1 MLQVMRRIVFFALC
15 SVTAAHAGD
24 VDWMFGNSL
33 GEDYVTVPQ
42 TSVVLPQDYYKAMDL
57 YKVGKYQIAVRVLEN
72 LRDLYLP
79 DGRIDFVYFALG
91 ECYRQLKLRDLA
103 VGSYRNITTKFP
115 ASDKVAPSYFRLL
128 QYAYNEKD
136 TLLTDTIC
144 TFFQQRYRMSPL
156 FFPVLYITAKSRY
169 DQDRFDEAIHFLSQI
184 SPKSSQ
190 YLQAQFLTALCHVQ
204 KKEWEK
210 ALLVL
215 DFVRKSASS
224 PVIANEADILMAD
237 IYFNKGQYQTALQ
250 YYAKVPR
257 SAKRYFY
264 SLVKT
269 SRTYLEMGKYDKAR
283 DIAKTFIQKNKTNDY
298 FFEMVSILEQ
308 AYSKLKDKANAERMQ
323 GLIYQQLK
331 TARLSFEIYDESSR
345 VSDMVRVWQIIEF
358 KAIQQK
364 NDQLLASCRL
374 NIDKLNTLGQKDR
387 DLLFDIGAIESK
399 KGGEGIPGLAER
411 RYLDILKEKSALI
424 HDTLVLANKDIDSLK
439 LRLDARTADSAMVAK
454 LLDKA
459 APALDSIKQR
469 YGAVTH
475 EEQLVVRECLGEIQG
490 RRQADENLQA
500 KFVDWAFLRYQDKKI
515 ELAKLTKEVM
525 ARGQSKPAKDT
536 LSQES
541 KEMTEHGAATAK
553 KDTLSPKSKEVTE
566 RGQAKAK
573 KDTLSQK
580 SKEAVRQLTST
591 DVDKLQ
597 RSLVE
602 DRTML
607 ISHITSM
614 QYVYPQSKYIAQLL
628 FRLAELYFDQAADDF
643 EVKLHAYEKKMA
655 EGKDT
660 THLVFPEYDLRKVV
674 ETYDNLVRLYPR
686 DPLAPAALFYKA
698 LSMQKLGEYDKAND
712 VLLELTRDYP
722 ESEYYV
728 EATMN
733 VARYYFEHPKLQGGK
748 GYKLAE
754 EMYHKVLYFRDHP
767 QFVSALYG
775 LGWCYYMEDQ
785 FDEAIAVFKYLVEEV
800 ALDFDVTKIDEK
812 KQVTNP
818 LLRDEAIDYIAISFD
833 EESRIDDA
841 VKFLQLIGNVDYAAM
856 VLKRIAE
863 LRTEVM
869 DYPSAVRV
877 YRRLLAEYPQS
888 IAAPEAEENLI
899 KVFELMNKPDSAMKE
914 REAFFGQYAKGGQ
927 WQDLVWKR
935 DSLLVP
941 RTDSL
946 AISMGLYLSDASYRN
961 ADAKKDPAGYAAAAK
976 YYAAL
981 VEKYP
986 HDKRAADALWN
997 LAVILDTKLDKG
1009 AQAYDNYLVFS
1020 KMPNADAA
1028 RREQAA
1034 LNAIAIAQRL
1044 LPADTA
1050 AEEGKLEGP
1059 ALKVIDAVNNYKTLF
1074 PAGKSFS
1081 AVLLSAASVYFNRKM
1096 YANAAEYYDLIVK
1109 KGTVNEEYYEAEF
1122 LLGQCHFGKENW
1134 DLAAQAF
1141 EKVWK
1146 GSADATRRAKA
1157 YKLLLQAVFSSAKQ
1171 AFASGAFARAGEAF
1185 LTIDQKYPGS
1195 EYGDVVLFKAA
1206 ESYEKVEDWAKACD
1220 AYFRLKS
1227 SYPQSKLA
1235 PSALFN
1241 AATDY
1246 EKANKFDK
1254 ASEAYEQLVASYAGS
1269 DKAKDALFNLGL
1281 CYEKL
1286 NKMEKMAEANERY
1299 TQMYP
1304 AEKDVEAMLLRSAQ
1318 YYYKANMFEKGTN
1331 AYRSYVRRFP
1341 QSPRVVEALF
1351 MIGKMAFENKDRDNA
1366 LLSFSQAEQLNARL
1380 AAAKM
1385 ERNDFYAAEA
1395 AYYLANMKREEF
1407 VAIKFVLPDAKF
1419 KADQK
1424 LKASLLS
1431 EAIKSYEAVMQYH
1444 SERLFEAAYRIGQ
1457 MYEDFVDAW
1466 RNQERP
1472 KLPALKLA
1480 VLEKDIAQAASL
1492 YLQKA
1497 FVSYTKA
1504 LDLAKGLDSMSAEQK
1519 TWVYKVKVSL
1529 AKDYLA
1535 SGQYLTD
1542 AYLAMQNAPVPPEI
1556 KDKPLYYYQ
1565 YLEKILE
1572 TLEPMKSQASLYL
1585 LSAVKR
1591 LDSLGLKGE
1600 NSEKCLALF
1609 HQTNFLIGNEYDKL
1623 AEKILKEPE
1632 IPAGFSAADREELL
1646 AHLQDI
1652 VYELQDKAIFAYEDA
1667 LSLLKKQ
1674 NMVPCE
1680 WSDKILLGLARLSP
1694 DKYGKEV
1701 FKRVVVAASKDWS
1714 VRGDSIAGW
1723 RSNDVP
1729 SAGWQQ
1735 AHEVQGL
1742 VRTVAGITVPY
1753 IWHPDTGARNVYA
1766 WQHMFLPGQP
1776 RDAKFYIMV
1785 SGKYWLYING
1795 TLTSND
1801 TVGKRSPQLLDSVTG
1816 IQSLVK
1822 GGDNDMSLH
1831 VINVDS
1837 TFKGLSVV
1845 FSVMLDTTQ
1854 HFKPSGKY
1862 SQRSAGAE
1870 PAAAAVPPAPAAKD
1884 TGQHK
1889 GAVTPAA
1896 AGKQGTV
1903 AAAQSPAVAT
1913 KESGSN
1919 KVNKKGERAASRKQA
1934 PAAVKYRNSKDV
1946 MNAVLEYQKK
1956 TELVSS
1962 DIKKEQLEVQKLKM
1976 KADDLNEQIRKVRE
1990 ETELLKK
1997 KPDEKQKPVE
2007 KQPEEKQKPEANQK
2021 FDEKPKPK

>member
-1 MLQVMRRIVFFALC
+1 MLQVIRRIGFCMLFA
-15 SVTAAHAGD
+15 AAAVHAGD
-24 VDWMFGNSL
+24 VDWMFDNAL
-33 GEDYVTVPQ
+33 GKDYVTVPQ
-42 TSVVLPQDYYKAMDL
+42 ASVVLPQDYNKAMEL
-57 YKVGKYQIAVRVLEN
+57 YKIGKYQIAVRVLEN
-72 LRDLYLP
+72 LRDLSLP
-79 DGRIDFVYFALG
+79 DGRIDFIYFALG
-91 ECYRQLKLRDLA
+91 ESYRQLKLRDLA
-103 VGSYRNITTKFP
+103 VESYRYITRKFP
-115 ASDKVAPSYFRLL
+115 SSDKVAPSYFRLL

-144 TFFQQRYRMSPL
+144 TYFQQRYRMSPL

-169 DQDRFDEAIHFLSQI
+169 DQDRYDEALHLAAQI
-184 SPKSSQ
+184 PPKSSQ
-190 YLQAQFLTALCHVQ
+190 YLPAQFLTALCHVQ
-204 KKEWEK
+204 RKEWEK

-224 PVIANEADILMAD
+224 PEIANEAAILMAD
-237 IYFNKGQYQTALQ
+237 IYFNKGQFQTALEF
-250 YYAKVPR
+250 YGKVPR

-264 SLVKT
+264 SLVKA
-269 SRTYLEMGKYDKAR
+269 SRTYLEMGKYEKAR

-308 AYSKLKDKANAERMQ
+308 AYSKLNDKANAERMQ
-323 GLIYQQLK
+323 GLIYDQLK
-331 TARLSFEIYDESSR
+331 TARLSFGIYDELSR
-345 VSDMVRVWQIIEF
+345 VSDMVRVWQIMEF

-364 NDQLLASCRL
+364 NDQLLASCRS
-374 NIDKLNTLGQKDR
+374 NIDKLNTLGQKDK
-387 DLLFDIGAIESK
+387 DLLFDIGAIASK

-411 RYLDILKEKSALI
+411 RYLDILKEKAALI
-424 HDTLVLANKDIDSLK
+424 HDTLVLANKTVDSLK
-439 LRLDARTADSAMVAK
+439 LRLEAKTADSVAVAK
-454 LLDKA
+454 LLGTTV
-459 APALDSIKQR
+459 PALDSVKQR

-475 EEQLVVRECLGEIQG
+475 EAQLVVRECLGEIQG

-500 KFVDWAFLRYQDKKI
+500 KFVDWAFLKYQDKKV
-515 ELAKLTKEVM
+515 ELAKMTKEV
-525 ARGQSKPAKDT
+525 A
-536 LSQES
+536 E
-541 KEMTEHGAATAK
+541 GA
-553 KDTLSPKSKEVTE
+553 
-566 RGQAKAK
+566 QAKGK

-580 SKEAVRQLTST
+580 SKEVVKLFSSM

-602 DRTML
+602 DRSLL

-643 EVKLHAYEKKMA
+643 EVKLRAYEKKMA

-698 LSMQKLGEYDKAND
+698 LSMQKLGEFDKAND

-733 VARYYFEHPKLQGGK
+733 VARYYFERPKIQGGK

-754 EMYHKVLYFRDHP
+754 EMYHKVLYFRDSP

-869 DYPSAVRV
+869 DYPAAVRV

-888 IAAPEAEENLI
+888 ISAPGAEENLI

-914 REAFFGQYAKGGQ
+914 RETFFSQYAKGGQ

-941 RTDSL
+941 RTDSM

-981 VEKYP
+981 VAKYP
-986 HDKRAADALWN
+986 HDKRAVDALWN
-997 LAVILDTKLDKG
+997 LAVILDTKLDKS
-1009 AQAYDNYLVFS
+1009 AQAYDDYLVFS
-1020 KMPNADAA
+1020 KTTDADAA

-1050 AEEGKLEGP
+1050 AEVGKIEGP
-1059 ALKVIDAVNNYKTLF
+1059 ALKVIEAVNNYKTLF
-1074 PAGKSFS
+1074 PAGKSLS
-1081 AVLLSAASVYFNRKM
+1081 TVLLSAASVYFNRKM

-1122 LLGQCHFGKENW
+1122 LLGKCHFGKENW

-1146 GSADATRRAKA
+1146 GSTDAARRANA
-1157 YKLLLQAVFSSAKQ
+1157 YKLLLQAVYSSASQ
-1171 AFASGAFARAGEAF
+1171 VFASGAFSRAGEAF
-1185 LTIDQKYPGS
+1185 LSIDQKYPGS

-1206 ESYEKVEDWAKACD
+1206 ESFEKIEDWAKACD
-1220 AYFRLKS
+1220 AYYRLKN

-1241 AATDY
+1241 AATDF

-1254 ASEAYEQLVASYAGS
+1254 ASEAYEQLVALYAGS

-1286 NKMEKMAEANERY
+1286 NKMDKMAEANERY

-1380 AAAKM
+1380 TAAKM
-1385 ERNDFYAAEA
+1385 QGNDYYAAEA
-1395 AYYLANMKREEF
+1395 AYYLANMKRDEF
-1407 VAIKFVLPDAKF
+1407 VAIKFVQPDAKF

-1424 LKASLLS
+1424 QKAALLT
-1431 EAIKSYEAVMQYH
+1431 EATKSYEVVMQYH

-1472 KLPALKLA
+1472 KLPPLKLA

-1497 FVSYTKA
+1497 FVPYTKA
-1504 LDLAKGLDSMSAEQK
+1504 LDLAKGLDSLSAEQK
-1519 TWVYKVKVSL
+1519 LWVYKVKVSL

-1535 SGQYLTD
+1535 SGQYLVD

-1565 YLEKILE
+1565 YLEKLLE
-1572 TLEPMKSQASLYL
+1572 TLEPMKSQACAYF

-1591 LDSLGLKGE
+1591 LDSLNLKGE

-1652 VYELQDKAIFAYEDA
+1652 IYELQDKAIFAYEDA

-1701 FKRVVVAASKDWS
+1701 FKKVVVAASKDWS

-1723 RSNDVP
+1723 KSNDVP
-1729 SAGWQQ
+1729 LAGWQQ
-1735 AHEVQGL
+1735 AREVQGL
-1742 VRTVAGITVPY
+1742 VRSVAGTMVPY
-1753 IWHPDTGARNVYA
+1753 IWHPDTGARTLYA
-1766 WQHMFLPGQP
+1766 WQHVFLPGLP

-1785 SGKYWLYING
+1785 CGKYWLYING
-1795 TLTSND
+1795 TLTAND
-1801 TVGKRSPQLLDSVTG
+1801 TVGKRSPQVVDSVTG

-1822 GGDNDMSLH
+1822 GGDNDIGLH
-1831 VINVDS
+1831 VINTDS
-1837 TFKGLSVV
+1837 TFKGMAVV
-1845 FSVMLDTTQ
+1845 FSALLDTTQ

-1862 SQRSAGAE
+1862 PQRQEAAAE
-1870 PAAAAVPPAPAAKD
+1870 VPVAPAAAEKREKAPAAAQQASSGKTAASEGVAQPPGGAVKD
-1884 TGQHK
+1884 TGVK
-1889 GAVTPAA
+1889 
-1896 AGKQGTV
+1896 
-1903 AAAQSPAVAT
+1903 
-1913 KESGSN
+1913 KESAGQAAH
-1919 KVNKKGERAASRKQA
+1919 NKKGAAAAANKKA

-1946 MNAVLEYQKK
+1946 MNAILEYQKK
-1956 TELVSS
+1956 TELIAS
-1962 DIKKEQLEVQKLKM
+1962 DIKVEQLEAEKLRT
-1976 KADDLNEQIRKVRE
+1976 AAQELDAQIGKVRE

-1997 KPDEKQKPVE
+1997 KPDEKQKPE
-2007 KQPEEKQKPEANQK
+2007 TKQKPDEKQKAEVKQK
-2021 FDEKPKPK
+2021 SDEKPNPK